1 MPALRRDDQANR
13 CRRALDVLLSRLP
26 DASSAAPEEAM
37 SAPLAPPA
45 GFRIGHWT
53 DEVGRTGCTVVIAP
67 EGTRGGV
74 DVRGGGPGTRET
86 DVVSPLAGT
95 DRVTAVMFAGGSA
108 YGLAAADGAM
118 RWLEEHGLGY
128 PTPAALVPIVPAAI
142 AYDLAEG
149 DASARPTAKSGYEA
163 CEAAREGVP
172 ARGRLGAGT
181 GTAAGKVLGR
191 GAATA
196 SGVGYA
202 ASRGGFGATIAV
214 LAVANPFGDVLAEDG
229 SVLAGAR
236 VENAPRTAEF
246 LAALD
251 REPTTE
257 ELEGRNTTLVCVMTD
272 AALDKA
278 GCTRVA
284 RAASAGVARA
294 VEPVFT
300 GVDGDVVFCLA
311 SGDGTVGRFE
321 VLQLEALAASVTAVA
336 IRDAVKSAE

>member
-1 MPALRRDDQANR
+1 MNE
-13 CRRALDVLLSRLP
+13 P
-26 DASSAAPEEAM
+26 DS
-37 SAPLAPPA
+37 PPA

-53 DEVGRTGCTVVIAP
+53 DEVGCTGCTVVIAP

-95 DRVTAVMFAGGSA
+95 DRVAAVMFAGGSA
-108 YGLAAADGAM
+108 YGLATADGAM

-149 DASARPTAKSGYEA
+149 DANARPTAESGYSA
-163 CEAAREGVP
+163 CEAAKEGLP
-172 ARGRLGAGT
+172 ERGRVGAGT

-191 GAATA
+191 GPATP

-202 ASRGGFGATIAV
+202 AVRGGFGRTVAA

-229 SVLAGAR
+229 TVLAGAR
-236 VENAPRTAEF
+236 VDGAPRTTEF

-251 REPTTE
+251 RELSVE
-257 ELEGRNTTLVCVMTD
+257 ELEARNTTLVCVMTD
-272 AALDKA
+272 AGLDKA

-284 RAASAGVARA
+284 RAAGAGVARA

-300 GVDGDVVFCLA
+300 DVDGDVAFCLA
-311 SGDGTVGRFE
+311 SGEGSAGRFE
-321 VLQLEALAASVTAVA
+321 VLQLEALAASVTAAA
-336 IRDAVKSAE
+336 IRDAVVSAS

>member
-1 MPALRRDDQANR
+1 
-13 CRRALDVLLSRLP
+13 
-26 DASSAAPEEAM
+26 M
-37 SAPLAPPA
+37 SEPLGPPS

-53 DEVGRTGCTVVIAP
+53 DAVGRTGCTVVIAP

-86 DVVSPLAGT
+86 DVVSPMAGT
-95 DRVTAVMFAGGSA
+95 DRVSAVMFAGGSA

-118 RWLEEHGLGY
+118 RWLEEHGIGY

-149 DASARPTAKSGYEA
+149 DAAARPTADSGYAA

-172 ARGRLGAGT
+172 VRGRVGAGT

-191 GAATA
+191 GAATP

-202 ASRGGFGATIAV
+202 ATRGGFGSTVAA
-214 LAVANPFGDVLAEDG
+214 LAVANPFGDVIAADG

-236 VENAPRTAEF
+236 GDDSTRTVDFIAG
-246 LAALD
+246 LD
-251 REPTTE
+251 RAPTAE
-257 ELEGRNTTLVCVMTD
+257 ELEARNTTLVCVMTD
-272 AALDKA
+272 ANLDKT

-284 RAASAGVARA
+284 RAACAGVARA

-300 GVDGDVVFCLA
+300 DVDGDVVFCLA
-311 SGDGTVGRFE
+311 SGEGEAAGRFE
-321 VLQLEALAASVTAVA
+321 LLQLASLTAQVTAEA
-336 IRDAVKSAE
+336 IRDAVTSVREAASSD